1 MPVTTSMTIDTKAA
15 ERFLS
20 AVKNHAKENHKTLG
34 HSLAWGGRKIMQS
47 LGARTPKGKQSK
59 RKVVE
64 NPNPKWK
71 QDARMARF
79 GVMVHSQT
87 KQPNPRF
94 VPIAGTGEF
103 GKIRFRSKKTGEMLV
118 WDKSLGT
125 VRKQEFELGKNP
137 DQIPGLMEHRK
148 RNIARRGFA
157 KKSWRYL
164 QMRMGRGGYIVVDGI
179 PRMGDVTWT
188 NIKTDPTIT
197 INNRV
202 TYIHKIL
209 QGGESAI
216 TNAMNA
222 AASGMEA
229 QIAGDLFKK
238 VDKAK

>member
-1 MPVTTSMTIDTKAA
+1 MASMEINTAAA

-20 AVKNHAKENHKTLG
+20 AVRSHVKDNHKTLG
-34 HSLAWGGRKIMQS
+34 HSLAWGGRLIMES
-47 LGARTPKGKQSK
+47 LGARTPKAKQSK
-59 RKVVE
+59 RKIIE
-64 NPNPKWK
+64 NPNSRWK

-79 GVMVHSQT
+79 GVMAYSQT
-87 KQPNPRF
+87 KKPNPRF

-118 WDKSLGT
+118 WDKTLGT
-125 VRKQEFELGKNP
+125 VRKQEFELGKGP
-137 DQIPGLMEHRK
+137 DQIPGLMEHKK
-148 RNIARRGFA
+148 RNIERMGFA

-164 QMRMGRGGYIVVDGI
+164 RMRMGRGGFIVVDGI

-188 NIKTDPTIT
+188 NISTDPTIT

-216 TNAMNA
+216 SNAMDA
-222 AASGMEA
+222 AAAGMER

-238 VDKAK
+238 VDAA